1 MRHRLP
7 LSAASIGL
15 VLAGTLAAACPAGA
29 TTNPAS
35 GGMVQPGGLMEL
47 SNGTRPAVGVSQ
59 VAHTTVTSSNWAGYA
74 ATGSKGTFKSVS
86 ADWVQPAGNCSGGG
100 DEYAAFW
107 VGLDGYSSST
117 VEQTGTEVDCDGRT
131 AEYQAWWEEYPGA
144 SVEINHVV
152 KAGDQFAAS
161 VTFEGSNVFQIY
173 LHDITQGWALT
184 TGPKLAAAPAALSS
198 AEVIA
203 EAPCCT
209 DRGGILPL
217 ANFGTVSFTN
227 AEVNGATLGS
237 TSPVEIKMQD
247 GSASVSDSGLTDNGQ
262 NFTATYNGSGP
273 GRPGPF

>member
-7 LSAASIGL
+7 LLAASIGL
-15 VLAGTLAAACPAGA
+15 ILGGTLAAACPAAA
-29 TTNPAS
+29 TTNQAT

-47 SNGTRPAVGVSQ
+47 SNGTRPAVGIPQ

-74 ATGSKGTFKSVS
+74 ATGSNGRFNSVS

-100 DEYAAFW
+100 DQYSAFW

-117 VEQTGTEVDCDGRT
+117 VEQTGTEVDCVGRT
-131 AEYQAWWEEYPGA
+131 AEYYAWWEEYPGA
-144 SVEINHVV
+144 SVVINHVV

-161 VTFEGSNVFQIY
+161 VTFEGNNVFQIY
-173 LHDITQGWALT
+173 LHDITQAWSLT
-184 TGPKLAAAPAALSS
+184 TGPKLAAAPAARSS

-203 EAPCCT
+203 EAPSS
-209 DRGGILPL
+209 RSGVLPL

-227 AEVNGATLGS
+227 AEVNGAPLGS
-237 TSPVEIKMQD
+237 TSPVAIEMQD
-247 GSASVSDSGLTDNGQ
+247 GSSSVSVSGLTNNGQ
-262 NFTATYNGSGP
+262 NFTATYSGSRQ